1 MATELQKQ
9 RHGILREVL
18 WTALEDAGLYME
30 RVALVSG
37 PGESDNHQAIR
48 DVVDPSQSS
57 EASGVADEAW
67 VLGLTPS
74 AIRREAEEQRLATRR
89 VFRLQTPEGL
99 TKTFL
104 RWKSYKR
111 SPGPGHGEAAESES
125 EFNSAQVLSLLYRCA
140 FQAVFPR
147 TSDDIPEE
155 FRDLDLLC
163 QRHSVMSLALH
174 GGVVDKVTA
183 LHDPSQRQRLWELWP
198 RLRGGL
204 ASMPIDSIVTYFG
217 IHTAEYFAFLHE
229 YATWLLLPAVLG
241 VAVQAVLSLDHD
253 GLDAVA
259 ERRISQ
265 AFMVFMSV
273 WTTAFIEHWKRCRS
287 GLHYQFGAR
296 LEDRQAEAEC
306 EAPAVYCIETKRLAR
321 AFAAGSRQ
329 RAESD
334 HKVHDLPKD
343 KEQGLA
349 GFLILFRF
357 LRTVVAM
364 SCLAAAVSGVVYLL
378 LRLGELGS
386 EALYRLLLQTMR
398 TYDTA
403 PMNAERQGKN
413 KARKSFAI
421 DAFLQKGLQWP
432 LAVFMVS
439 VLVLGLLLRALDGL
453 FFSEEETSSCCWEI
467 GLCAAATFGLVVA
480 SDHLLWTAGLAVA
493 SRPAK
498 SKKAPK
504 TCQKQVAAGR
514 CAAKPA
520 KPVSKPAGDDAKVAE
535 VVAAVRAGNME
546 LAEAKLLLLC
556 NSWRLKNGD
565 AVESVNAQTTMEAK
579 MAERWLSFL
588 AEKGM
593 LRDLNAVIT
602 SNAKEKNPVAAE
614 RIVTFMCKH
623 GIEPDVITLGAAV
636 HAFAHAGQQKEA
648 ERMFDLILTRGKT
661 RPDVIG
667 FNALIDASVKVGDT
681 KRAEYWLERML
692 EIGLEPNVVSYTT
705 VLHAHAKHGNI
716 EAAET
721 MMKLMKSNGI
731 AANVVTYTALVNA
744 CVKAGDLPCAERW
757 FDEMQSAGVQANA
770 VSYSALL
777 NVSAK
782 AGDFK
787 RAERLLERM
796 CQDRVCFNNVIDAC
810 SKAGH
815 AARAE
820 HWLWRLAE
828 GKDLTAD
835 LAPTRQSFTAAA
847 QAHAKLGSF
856 GDVERL
862 FRAMEVRGISMDAFC
877 LTALRKYHSQGF
889 LGGAHR
895 LRSSLLVTWLAIT
908 KPPLRVAKLSSS
920 QYLLSCL
927 QWKSVLGAQRLEQ
940 LCAEMGMKVPD
951 LSDFAEERRPWRRH

>member
-1 MATELQKQ
+1 
-9 RHGILREVL
+9 
-18 WTALEDAGLYME
+18 ME

-48 DVVDPSQSS
+48 GDAVDSSQSS

-111 SPGPGHGEAAESES
+111 SPGPGHGEAADSES

-147 TSDDIPEE
+147 ASDDVPEE
-155 FRDLDLLC
+155 FRA
-163 QRHSVMSLALH
+163 RHLTMTSPARILQL
-174 GGVVDKVTA
+174 TQNF
-183 LHDPSQRQRLWELWP
+183 LRSQRCT
-198 RLRGGL
+198 
-204 ASMPIDSIVTYFG
+204 I
-217 IHTAEYFAFLHE
+217 
-229 YATWLLLPAVLG
+229 LLK
-241 VAVQAVLSLDHD
+241 VAHLVF
-253 GLDAVA
+253 AVA
-259 ERRISQ
+259 EPGPWEQ
-265 AFMVFMSV
+265 KV
-273 WTTAFIEHWKRCRS
+273 WTTAFIEHWKRCRA

-306 EAPAVYCIETKRLAR
+306 EAPAAYCIETQRLAR

-334 HKVHDLPKD
+334 HEVRDLSKD

-378 LRLGELGS
+378 LRLGEADAAS
-386 EALYRLLLQTMR
+386 PQHAIA
-398 TYDTA
+398 DISTA
-403 PMNAERQGKN
+403 QE
-413 KARKSFAI
+413 ARKSFAI

-467 GLCAAATFGLVVA
+467 GLCAAATFGLLVA
-480 SDHLLWTAGLAVA
+480 SDLLWIAGLAVA
-493 SRPAK
+493 SRPTK
-498 SKKAPK
+498 SNKAPR

-565 AVESVNAQTTMEAK
+565 AVESVNAHSTMEAK

-593 LRDLNAVIT
+593 LRDFNAVIT
-602 SNAKEKNPVAAE
+602 ANAKEKNPVAAE
-614 RIVTFMCKH
+614 KIVAFMCKH

-731 AANVVTYTALVNA
+731 EANVVTYTALVNA

-757 FDEMQSAGVQANA
+757 FDEMQSAGIQANA

-810 SKAGH
+810 SKAGQ

-828 GKDLTAD
+828 GKDITAD

-847 QAHAKLGSF
+847 QAYAKLGSF

-862 FRAMEVRGISMDAFC
+862 FRAMEARGISMDAFC
-877 LTALRKYHSQGF
+877 LTVQLSAYARARPRQRERLEESANAAAADMVLTVSQHIRRHVERALLNTIEEALRKYHSKG
-889 LGGAHR
+889 
-895 LRSSLLVTWLAIT
+895 LAIT

-920 QYLLSCL
+920 SYLVSCYK
-927 QWKSVLGAQRLEQ
+927 QKSVLGAQRLEQ
-940 LCAEMGMKVPD
+940 LCAEMGMQVPD
-951 LSDFAEERRPWRRH
+951 LNDFAEERRPWRRCPGWKHTSAHRDGTIARPCCIIQRCVGWLCLGGGGPKPGKEAHW

>member
-1 MATELQKQ
+1 
-9 RHGILREVL
+9 
-18 WTALEDAGLYME
+18 
-30 RVALVSG
+30 
-37 PGESDNHQAIR
+37 
-48 DVVDPSQSS
+48 
-57 EASGVADEAW
+57 
-67 VLGLTPS
+67 
-74 AIRREAEEQRLATRR
+74 
-89 VFRLQTPEGL
+89 
-99 TKTFL
+99 
-104 RWKSYKR
+104 
-111 SPGPGHGEAAESES
+111 
-125 EFNSAQVLSLLYRCA
+125 
-140 FQAVFPR
+140 
-147 TSDDIPEE
+147 
-155 FRDLDLLC
+155 
-163 QRHSVMSLALH
+163 
-174 GGVVDKVTA
+174 
-183 LHDPSQRQRLWELWP
+183 
-198 RLRGGL
+198 
-204 ASMPIDSIVTYFG
+204 
-217 IHTAEYFAFLHE
+217 
-229 YATWLLLPAVLG
+229 
-241 VAVQAVLSLDHD
+241 
-253 GLDAVA
+253 
-259 ERRISQ
+259 
-265 AFMVFMSV
+265 
-273 WTTAFIEHWKRCRS
+273 
-287 GLHYQFGAR
+287 
-296 LEDRQAEAEC
+296 
-306 EAPAVYCIETKRLAR
+306 
-321 AFAAGSRQ
+321 
-329 RAESD
+329 
-334 HKVHDLPKD
+334 
-343 KEQGLA
+343 
-349 GFLILFRF
+349 
-357 LRTVVAM
+357 
-364 SCLAAAVSGVVYLL
+364 
-378 LRLGELGS
+378 
-386 EALYRLLLQTMR
+386 MR

-467 GLCAAATFGLVVA
+467 GLCAAATFGL
-480 SDHLLWTAGLAVA
+480 AVA

-498 SKKAPK
+498 SNKAPK

-757 FDEMQSAGVQANA
+757 FDEMQSAGIQANA

-796 CQDRVCFNNVIDAC
+796 CQDRVTPTEVCFNNVIDAC

-828 GKDLTAD
+828 GKDLIAD

-877 LTALRKYHSQGF
+877 LTVQLSAYARARPRQRERLEEALRKYHSQG
-889 LGGAHR
+889 
-895 LRSSLLVTWLAIT
+895 LAIT
-908 KPPLRVAKLSSS
+908 KPPLRVA
-920 QYLLSCL
+920 
-927 QWKSVLGAQRLEQ
+927 KSVLGAQRLEQ

-951 LSDFAEERRPWRRH
+951 LSDFAEERRPWRRLPGEAWRKPQAGPTVQKRH

>member
-1 MATELQKQ
+1 MPDRSSPRLILLVKGQPPQGSKATELQKQ

-378 LRLGELGS
+378 LRLGEVAQQRSDSVVIQNAPVVIYLIVVSLMERLYQKGVSSLVHMEGHVSYAEHLKSLISKTLFFQLVNYLGWF
-386 EALYRLLLQTMR
+386 LYVAFCIQDLEYLRSQLLSFMTVKQVVAVAQEVLLPVILQR
-398 TYDTA
+398 F
-403 PMNAERQGKN
+403 RRWQGKAAQASS
-413 KARKSFAI
+413 KEPDAQVSSAAAPKTRRCASLRRLGTHAVLGDGTSLEKDVGRQLALDKTDLCTEYQQLVVLFALTSSFAI
-421 DAFLQKGLQWP
+421 AFPCGPLLALLHSYVSRRTDGYKFLMVNMLSAPSAADGVISDTWVEVLEALSIVSVVCNVAV
-432 LAVFMVS
+432 LAVS
-439 VLVLGLLLRALDGL
+439 GSR
-453 FFSEEETSSCCWEI
+453 
-467 GLCAAATFGLVVA
+467 
-480 SDHLLWTAGLAVA
+480 WTALSLAVLEHA
-493 SRPAK
+493 LLIFKAYLAWSVPDQPEWIRREDAAFQELSRYN
-498 SKKAPK
+498 
-504 TCQKQVAAGR
+504 
-514 CAAKPA
+514 
-520 KPVSKPAGDDAKVAE
+520 D
-535 VVAAVRAGNME
+535 
-546 LAEAKLLLLC
+546 
-556 NSWRLKNGD
+556 RLKD
-565 AVESVNAQTTMEAK
+565 QKIQAK
-579 MAERWLSFL
+579 
-588 AEKGM
+588 
-593 LRDLNAVIT
+593 
-602 SNAKEKNPVAAE
+602 
-614 RIVTFMCKH
+614 
-623 GIEPDVITLGAAV
+623 
-636 HAFAHAGQQKEA
+636 
-648 ERMFDLILTRGKT
+648 
-661 RPDVIG
+661 
-667 FNALIDASVKVGDT
+667 
-681 KRAEYWLERML
+681 
-692 EIGLEPNVVSYTT
+692 
-705 VLHAHAKHGNI
+705 
-716 EAAET
+716 
-721 MMKLMKSNGI
+721 KL
-731 AANVVTYTALVNA
+731 
-744 CVKAGDLPCAERW
+744 
-757 FDEMQSAGVQANA
+757 
-770 VSYSALL
+770 
-777 NVSAK
+777 
-782 AGDFK
+782 
-787 RAERLLERM
+787 
-796 CQDRVCFNNVIDAC
+796 
-810 SKAGH
+810 
-815 AARAE
+815 
-820 HWLWRLAE
+820 
-828 GKDLTAD
+828 
-835 LAPTRQSFTAAA
+835 
-847 QAHAKLGSF
+847 
-856 GDVERL
+856 
-862 FRAMEVRGISMDAFC
+862 
-877 LTALRKYHSQGF
+877 
-889 LGGAHR
+889 
-895 LRSSLLVTWLAIT
+895 
-908 KPPLRVAKLSSS
+908 
-920 QYLLSCL
+920 
-927 QWKSVLGAQRLEQ
+927 
-940 LCAEMGMKVPD
+940 
-951 LSDFAEERRPWRRH
+951 